1 MPYRLRLYSG
11 SQLLVATDH
20 ESAVEAGRQAAEFPL
35 DDLIES
41 HLDGSSSASVRR
53 EVVYIEASGDQ
64 RPATHD
70 EEELFEAM
78 AERLAQAGEEEMPA
92 CPRCGRKASDH
103 DEPLYPVRPSL
114 QGPVYLACWTAEER
128 GTLPPGFDPED

>member
-41 HLDGSSSASVRR
+41 HLDGSTSASVRR
-53 EVVYIEASGDQ
+53 EVVYIDALGDQ

-70 EEELFEAM
+70 EEEAVFEAM
-78 AERLAQAGEEEMPA
+78 AERITQAGEEEVPA

-103 DEPLYPVRPSL
+103 DEPLFPMRLSPE
-114 QGPVYLACWTAEER
+114 GPVYQACWTADER
-128 GTLPPGFDPED
+128 DVLPPGFDS